1 MARSKEWL
9 KLTPDMKL
17 IYPLPAPAPGVEVDL
32 LSSTHK
38 MMNALEG
45 IPALH

>member
-1 MARSKEWL
+1 VRPKQGP
-9 KLTPDMKL
+9 KVTPDMKL

-32 LSSTHK
+32 LASAHK

-45 IPALH
+45 IRALH

>member
-1 MARSKEWL
+1 
-9 KLTPDMKL
+9 MKL
-17 IYPLPAPAPGVEVDL
+17 VYPLPAPGVEVDL
-32 LSSTHK
+32 LASTLK